1 MDKQKEEKMK
11 LETAIERAID
21 RVNLIGDECDVYS
34 VLYSYKAIRELPA
47 EEVEK
52 IYDRVVKAVGFCW

>member
-1 MDKQKEEKMK
+1 MK

-34 VLYSYKAIRELPA
+34 VLYSYKAIRELP
-47 EEVEK
+47 EEDIEK
-52 IYDRVVKAVGFCW
+52 IYDRVVKAVGFCL